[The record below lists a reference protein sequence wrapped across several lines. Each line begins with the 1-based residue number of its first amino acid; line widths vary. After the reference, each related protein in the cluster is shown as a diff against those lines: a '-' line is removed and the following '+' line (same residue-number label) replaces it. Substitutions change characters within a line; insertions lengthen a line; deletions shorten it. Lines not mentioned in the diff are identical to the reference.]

1 MHDDIKQRMS
11 ELTSQLKDDI
21 FGAIDEVSAA
31 LESGDLTRQLQA
43 GKLMPPLV
51 TRYEELVAQ
60 MAPEERERF
69 ERTVGRTLTDLRRQA
84 GFLAKQVGG
93 QKAEKAADGGGLPFL
108 LQRTPGK
115 SILGEDRPVPREKPK
130 YSVGADV
137 ESWCGKCKEMRL
149 HHIVAML
156 GDLPKQV
163 SCAMCKSRHGYR
175 SEPLHRGETAK
186 KDPKTPPRSPAIN
199 AEARRQ
205 RELRQKLESELD
217 AVASKVFDPK
227 DNFKSGQVIV
237 HPKYGRG
244 KIETVLKGSVLVR
257 FLDGLRQVSRT

>member
-1 MHDDIKQRMS
+1 MHDDIEKRQAK
-11 ELTSQLKDDI
+11 LKDDI
-21 FGAIDEVSAA
+21 FAAIDEVSSA
-31 LESGDLTRQLQA
+31 LESQDLTRQMKVGQH
-43 GKLMPPLV
+43 MPPLV
-51 TRYEELVAQ
+51 ARYEDLLLKL
-60 MAPEERERF
+60 PESERERF
-69 ERTVGRTLTDLRRQA
+69 ERTIGRSLTDLRRQA

-93 QKAEKAADGGGLPFL
+93 QKAERPVDGGGLPFL

-115 SILGEDRPVPREKPK
+115 SILGEDRPPPRERPK

-163 SCAMCKSRHGYR
+163 ACVMCKSRHGYR
-175 SEPLHRGETAK
+175 PEPSHRGEAAPKATTTA
-186 KDPKTPPRSPAIN
+186 PARSPTIN

-205 RELRQKLESELD
+205 REQRQKLETELD
-217 AVASKVFDPK
+217 AVPSKPFDPK

>member
-1 MHDDIKQRMS
+1 MQDDITNRLAKF
-11 ELTSQLKDDI
+11 KDDI
-21 FGAIDEVSAA
+21 FAAIDEVGAA
-31 LESGDLTRQLQA
+31 LESGDLPRQMKA
-43 GKLMPPLV
+43 GQLMPPLV
-51 TRYEELVAQ
+51 ADYEDILPRL
-60 MAPEERERF
+60 PENERERF
-69 ERTVGRTLTDLRRQA
+69 ERTTGRLLTDLRRQA

-93 QKAEKAADGGGLPFL
+93 QKAQLAADGGGIPFL

-115 SILGEDRPVPREKPK
+115 SILGDDRPTPRERPK

-156 GDLPKQV
+156 GDVPKQV
-163 SCAMCKSRHGYR
+163 SCVMCRSRHGYR
-175 SEPLHRGETAK
+175 PEPLHRGEAA
-186 KDPKTPPRSPAIN
+186 PKAASSAPARSPTIN

-205 RELRQKLESELD
+205 REQRQKLETELD
-217 AVASKVFDPK
+217 AVAAKNFDPK
-227 DNFKSGQVIV
+227 DNFKSGQVIL